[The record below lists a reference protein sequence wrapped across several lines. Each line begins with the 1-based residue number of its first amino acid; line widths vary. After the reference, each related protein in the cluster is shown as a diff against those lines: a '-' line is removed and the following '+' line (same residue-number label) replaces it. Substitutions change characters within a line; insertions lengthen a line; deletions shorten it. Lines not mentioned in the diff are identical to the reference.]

1 MMTRGGFIH
10 ARESLEEV
18 VPVCAGPKD
27 PAASRALEELPKLPG
42 NKWRDQGNRI
52 VVWNAHEHDIA
63 VCAAISTSVV
73 SLEIDLEVLS
83 ELLQLS
89 LDVIAC
95 D

>member
-1 MMTRGGFIH
+1 M
-10 ARESLEEV
+10 
-18 VPVCAGPKD
+18 CAGPKD
-27 PAASRALEELPKLPG
+27 PAASRTLEELPKLPG
-42 NKWRDQGNRI
+42 NKWRDQGNGI

-73 SLEIDLEVLS
+73 FLEIDLEVPS
-83 ELLQLS
+83 ELQQLS